1 MLSETKE
8 LLSIVSK
15 QKGGHIPAWLAKAH
29 KSKFE
34 VNIKL
39 LGKALTAA
47 GLVAL
52 TGCAALDQIAQDMQ
66 EVTAP
71 VMITEALPRI
81 CQVAKDNKVRANELY
96 VNKGLSASGEVRSV
110 TEGFQPRYRVF
121 MKAGD
126 VAIHAGTEKS
136 QQVTHLRTGKVARVS
151 GVVTDVTYDY
161 QGCSIAL
168 KDATF

>member
-1 MLSETKE
+1 MKLPTK
-8 LLSIVSK
+8 V
-15 QKGGHIPAWLAKAH
+15 LAA
-29 KSKFE
+29 SSF
-34 VNIKL
+34 I
-39 LGKALTAA
+39 
-47 GLVAL
+47 AL
-52 TGCAALDQIAQDMQ
+52 TGCVTLEQIAQDMQ
-66 EVTAP
+66 EATAP

-126 VAIHAGTEKS
+126 VSIHVGTEKS

>member
-34 VNIKL
+34 VNMKL

-96 VNKGLSASGEVRSV
+96 PESVRSP
-110 TEGFQPRYRVF
+110 PRNASNLLNC
-121 MKAGD
+121 M
-126 VAIHAGTEKS
+126 AI
-136 QQVTHLRTGKVARVS
+136 
-151 GVVTDVTYDY
+151 
-161 QGCSIAL
+161 
-168 KDATF
+168 